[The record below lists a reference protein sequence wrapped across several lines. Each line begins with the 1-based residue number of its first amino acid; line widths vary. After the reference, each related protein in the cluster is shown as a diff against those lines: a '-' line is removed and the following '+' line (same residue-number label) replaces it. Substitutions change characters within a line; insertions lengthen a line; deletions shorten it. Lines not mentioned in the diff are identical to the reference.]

1 MEIVIVKKAKWI
13 VILMVTVLVSLSCK
27 TRSGRV
33 DLTETD
39 SVSKPVTTIEKIAYT
54 NNAEID
60 FGQLASRNGDNEM
73 VREYAE
79 EMVDEHKK
87 AQNKLD
93 SIAQESN
100 VTLDDE
106 LVLSD
111 MHKTT
116 RDSLSFLSGEAFDS
130 VYIQSQI
137 KMHSATIDMFEAIS
151 DTSQNENLKNF
162 VDEYLPK
169 IRMHQMKADS
179 IANMLFGADMDV

>member
-1 MEIVIVKKAKWI
+1 MEMIKKSKWI
-13 VILMVTVLVSLSCK
+13 VILIATVLVALSCK
-27 TRSGRV
+27 TKSGRM

-39 SVSKPVTTIEKIAYT
+39 SVSKPETTIEKIAYT

-60 FGQLASRNGDNEM
+60 FGQLASRNGDNEI

-79 EMVDEHKK
+79 EMVDQHKK
-87 AQNKLD
+87 AQDELE

-106 LVLSD
+106 LVLSN
-111 MHKTT
+111 MHKPT

-151 DTSQNENLKNF
+151 DTTQDQNLKNF

-169 IRMHQMKADS
+169 VRMHRMKADS
-179 IANMLFGADMDV
+179 IANLLFGDV